1 METPN
6 SGGATVP
13 QVASDPKIYAHS
25 PTTPRQARPAQQ
37 SDREASPFESL
48 LDDGASPT
56 PPPSAATAPEDKTEA
71 ADESRAS
78 SKSTDCKA
86 PPANDGTKTKKTD
99 EVQGGTNEEDNAP
112 TDGIKKTLGA
122 VLAEGLPGADEGK
135 PVVDKKTTVATHPA
149 DPTTDQSA
157 DSSQTVTTANACAG
171 AVAALASPLG
181 SPSDQVGPKE
191 AQDEISLALD
201 AKSQLSALASGP
213 PKIAT
218 GKQTDPVNQ
227 SDTEQPAQPEQAAS
241 EMVNDSQATLK
252 NVAQSHTGKSQI
264 VAGDNDKS
272 PTQARNEG
280 PTDGQSNRDAGMSSN
295 DAATASPKMTMDTGT
310 QSPAITPAGHANGPT
325 ALASPSAA
333 SQPTA
338 IPLAGLAI
346 EIAGKAL
353 AGKNRFEIRLDPPE
367 LGRIEV
373 RLDVDHDGNV
383 TSRLTVDRADT
394 YDLLRRDA
402 AGLERALQDAGLKTA
417 DNGLQFSLRDQSAN
431 QQQANS
437 GDTAQLVVQ
446 DDTLPTEVTPQIYN
460 RLAGQGGGLDI
471 RV

>member
-1 METPN
+1 
-6 SGGATVP
+6 VP

-446 DDTLPTEVTPQIYN
+446 DDTLPTDVTPQIYN

>member
-1 METPN
+1 M
-6 SGGATVP
+6 P

-48 LDDGASPT
+48 LDGGTSSP
-56 PPPSAATAPEDKTEA
+56 PPPSAATAPEDKTEP

-86 PPANDGTKTKKTD
+86 PPANEGTRTKKGD
-99 EVQGGTNEEDNAP
+99 EAQVGTNEEDNAP

-122 VLAEGLPGADEGK
+122 VLTEGLPGTDEGK
-135 PVVDKKTTVATHPA
+135 PVVDKKTTLATHPG

-157 DSSQTVTTANACAG
+157 DSGQTVTAANACAG
-171 AVAALASPLG
+171 VVAALTSPLT
-181 SPSDQVGPKE
+181 SSSDQAGPKE

-218 GKQTDPVNQ
+218 GKQPDPVKQ

-241 EMVNDSQATLK
+241 EMVNDSQAALK
-252 NVAQSHTGKSQI
+252 NAAQSHTGKSQI

-272 PTQARNEG
+272 PAQARNEG
-280 PTDGQSNRDAGMSSN
+280 PTDGQSKGDAGTSSG
-295 DAATASPKMTMDTGT
+295 DGATASPKLTMDSTAQT
-310 QSPAITPAGHANGPT
+310 PAITPAGHANGPT
-325 ALASPSAA
+325 ALTSPSAA
-333 SQPTA
+333 SQPAA
-338 IPLAGLAI
+338 IPVAGLAV

-373 RLDVDHDGNV
+373 RLDVDRDGNV

-446 DDTLPTEVTPQIYN
+446 DDTLPTDVAPQIYN

>member
-1 METPN
+1 M
-6 SGGATVP
+6 P

-446 DDTLPTEVTPQIYN
+446 DDTLPTDVTPQIYN

>member
-1 METPN
+1 
-6 SGGATVP
+6 VP

-25 PTTPRQARPAQQ
+25 PTAPRQARPAQQ
-37 SDREASPFESL
+37 SDRESSPFESL
-48 LDDGASPT
+48 LDDGASPP
-56 PPPSAATAPEDKTEA
+56 PPPSTATAPENKTEA
-71 ADESRAS
+71 ADDSRAS

-99 EVQGGTNEEDNAP
+99 EAQVGTNDEDNAAP
-112 TDGIKKTLGA
+112 DGIKETLGA
-122 VLAEGLPGADEGK
+122 VVTEEFTGADEGK
-135 PVVDKKTTVATHPA
+135 PVVEKKPTVATHPA
-149 DPTTDQSA
+149 DTTTDKSA
-157 DSSQTVTTANACAG
+157 DSGQTSTTANACVE
-171 AVAALASPLG
+171 AVAALASPLASSSDPAG
-181 SPSDQVGPKE
+181 SKE
-191 AQDEISLALD
+191 TQDEISLAVD

-213 PKIAT
+213 SKIAT
-218 GKQTDPVNQ
+218 GKQADSVKQP
-227 SDTEQPAQPEQAAS
+227 DTEQPAQPEQAES
-241 EMVNDSQATLK
+241 DTVNDSLAAAK
-252 NVAQSHTGKSQI
+252 NAAQSHTGKSQI

-272 PTQARNEG
+272 LAQARNEG
-280 PTDGQSNRDAGMSSN
+280 PTDGQSKEDTGTSST
-295 DAATASPKMTMDTGT
+295 DAATTSPKLTMDSTAQAPT
-310 QSPAITPAGHANGPT
+310 VTSTGHANGST
-325 ALASPSAA
+325 ALTSPSAA
-333 SQPTA
+333 SQPAA
-338 IPLAGLAI
+338 IPLSGLAV

-446 DDTLPTEVTPQIYN
+446 DDTSPADMTPQIYN

>member
-1 METPN
+1 M
-6 SGGATVP
+6 P

-272 PTQARNEG
+272 PAQARNEG
-280 PTDGQSNRDAGMSSN
+280 PTDGQSKGDAGTSSG
-295 DAATASPKMTMDTGT
+295 DGATASPKLTIDSTAQPPT
-310 QSPAITPAGHANGPT
+310 ITPAGHANGQT
-325 ALASPSAA
+325 ALTSPSAA
-333 SQPTA
+333 SQPAA
-338 IPLAGLAI
+338 IPLAGLAV

-353 AGKNRFEIRLDPPE
+353 AGKESF
-367 LGRIEV
+367 
-373 RLDVDHDGNV
+373 
-383 TSRLTVDRADT
+383 
-394 YDLLRRDA
+394 RD
-402 AGLERALQDAGLKTA
+402 
-417 DNGLQFSLRDQSAN
+417 SA
-431 QQQANS
+431 
-437 GDTAQLVVQ
+437 
-446 DDTLPTEVTPQIYN
+446 
-460 RLAGQGGGLDI
+460 
-471 RV
+471 